1 MRVIEQQL
9 RLHPNSHW
17 LQKLEAAGVPC
28 APVNYRSDL
37 YTDPQAAALNLI
49 WNLNNRDLGSY
60 KASGN
65 PIRFSKT
72 PVLPGKGAPAF
83 GEHSGALLQE
93 FGYSD
98 AEIVALTA
106 SAVVK

>member
-9 RLHPNSHW
+9 RLHPNSYW

-49 WNLNNRDLGSY
+49 WDLNNRVVGNY
-60 KASGN
+60 RASGH

-72 PVLPGKGAPAF
+72 AVLPGKGAPAF
-83 GEHSGALLQE
+83 GEHSGPLLQE
-93 FGYSD
+93 FGYTD
-98 AEIVALTA
+98 AEIAAFRA
-106 SAVVK
+106 SCV